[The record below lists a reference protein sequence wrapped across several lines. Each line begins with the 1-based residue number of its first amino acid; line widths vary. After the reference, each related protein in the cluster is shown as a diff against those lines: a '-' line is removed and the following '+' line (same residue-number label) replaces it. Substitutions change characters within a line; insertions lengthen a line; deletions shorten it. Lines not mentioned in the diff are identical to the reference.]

1 MISTIWGKYDEQ
13 NKIMYDSLLLNEAMS
28 QLLIESCK
36 LKVSP
41 KGMDKDHQQTISTT
55 FMIT

>member
-1 MISTIWGKYDEQ
+1 
-13 NKIMYDSLLLNEAMS
+13 LLLNEAMS

-55 FMIT
+55 FMITLFLWKFILNAT

>member
-1 MISTIWGKYDEQ
+1 MLKYDEQ